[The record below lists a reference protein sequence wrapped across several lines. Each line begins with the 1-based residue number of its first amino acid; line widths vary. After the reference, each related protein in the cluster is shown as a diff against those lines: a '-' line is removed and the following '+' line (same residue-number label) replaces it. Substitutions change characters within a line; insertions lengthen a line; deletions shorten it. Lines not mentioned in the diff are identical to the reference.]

1 MSQTNVDLSCQ
12 FLESLAVERQESFDQ
27 TSELISRASPKNL
40 SANGLAVLNLSVSNV
55 RTGIGGK
62 QIVELVP
69 HASIAGKENAAIQ
82 TGDFKTGDI
91 VKLDKYSSDV
101 NTKKL
106 RNSSKKKDVED
117 GEETSV
123 QIDGVVVLVSERQIN
138 IALNYDSM
146 TAEGA
151 KIEEKVYSLYN
162 SDAKVWLVQVD
173 NEITYNRMES
183 TMRKLGELDSDT
195 ASELVKLV
203 LGKSAFISP
212 NLKYQ
217 KTKLNWFNGNLNDS
231 QKNAVQF
238 SLVSNLSLIHGPP
251 GTGKTSTI
259 VELVK
264 QLVLKK
270 RESEGSKW
278 ILICGPSNISIDTI
292 LERLSSFF
300 SDNKYSRLVRIG
312 HPGRMLPQILR
323 HSLDLIAESESGEI
337 LKDILQEINQ
347 LTRKIKK
354 TKSYRERREL
364 YQTIKELKKD
374 LRLRSK
380 KAYSDVLSNSEVVA
394 ATLHGSSA
402 REIVN
407 CIRERGDLF
416 DTIII
421 DEVSQALEPSC
432 WIPLMYHQSLKQ
444 LVIAGDNKQLS
455 PTIKTKKNAKVV
467 NTLSKTLFDR
477 LIEVHKNHQEFTCF
491 LDIQYRMNKKIMSFF
506 SDALYGGKLIAHS
519 SVENIKLSDLPYV
532 KSPQDDNVAEE
543 VIWYDTQGGD
553 FPEADSAEDDSAGLQ
568 ASRYN
573 DGECLVVL
581 KHVRS
586 LVEDHNVK
594 QEDIGIISPYSAQ
607 VSSLR
612 KLLREETEHP
622 FPDIEIS
629 TVDGFQGREKEV
641 IILSLVRSNDSHDVG
656 FLNDYRRMNVSISR
670 AKRQL
675 CVVGD
680 METISESNVV
690 FLKQWC
696 EWCEE
701 NADIRYVDVSEL

>member
-1 MSQTNVDLSCQ
+1 MSQANVDLSSR
-12 FLESLAVERQESFDQ
+12 FLECLAVERQESFEQ
-27 TSELISRASPKNL
+27 TSELLSRSSPKSL
-40 SANGLAVLNLSVSNV
+40 SANGLAVLNLSISNV
-55 RTGIGGK
+55 RTGVGGK

-69 HASIAGKENAAIQ
+69 HSSIAGKENAAIQ
-82 TGDFKTGDI
+82 TGDLKIGDI
-91 VKLDKYSSDV
+91 VKMDKYGSDV

-106 RNSSKKKDVED
+106 KNSSKRKDVD
-117 GEETSV
+117 DAEETSV
-123 QIDGVVVLVSERQIN
+123 QIDGVVVLVGERQIN

-151 KIEEKVYSLYN
+151 KTEEKVYSLYN
-162 SDAKVWLVQVD
+162 SDAKIWLVQVD

-195 ASELVKLV
+195 ASDLVKLV
-203 LGKSAFISP
+203 LGKSAFIP
-212 NLKYQ
+212 PPLKYQ
-217 KTKLNWFNGNLNDS
+217 KSKLDWFNDNLNNS
-231 QKNAVQF
+231 QRNAVQF
-238 SLVSNLSLIHGPP
+238 SLASNLSIIHGPP

-264 QLVLKK
+264 QMVLRK
-270 RESEGSKW
+270 RESEGRKR

-300 SDNKYSRLVRIG
+300 SDNNHSKLVRIG
-312 HPGRMLPQILR
+312 HPARMLPQILR
-323 HSLDLIAESESGEI
+323 HSLDIIAESESGEI

-354 TKSYRERREL
+354 SKSYRERREL

-402 REIVN
+402 REAVN

-432 WIPLMYHQSLKQ
+432 WIPLIYHQSLKQ

-455 PTIKTKKNAKVV
+455 PTIKTQNNAKVV
-467 NTLSKTLFDR
+467 STLSKTLFDR

-506 SDALYGGKLIAHS
+506 SDALYDGKLIAHS

-532 KSPQDDNVAEE
+532 KSPQEDNVAEE

-594 QEDIGIISPYSAQ
+594 QGDIGIISPYSAQ
-607 VSSLR
+607 VSNLR
-612 KLLREETEHP
+612 RLLREETEHP
-622 FPDIEIS
+622 LPDIEIS

-656 FLNDYRRMNVSISR
+656 FLNDHRRMNVSISR

>member
-1 MSQTNVDLSCQ
+1 MSQINVDLSAQ
-12 FLESLAVERQESFDQ
+12 FLECLAVERQESFDQ
-27 TSELISRASPKNL
+27 MSELISRASPKNL

-55 RTGIGGK
+55 RTSIGGK

-82 TGDFKTGDI
+82 TGDLKTGDI
-91 VKLDKYSSDV
+91 VKLDRYSSDV

-106 RNSSKKKDVED
+106 RNSSKKKDVD
-117 GEETSV
+117 DAEESSV

-162 SDAKVWLVQVD
+162 SDAKIWLVQVD

-183 TMRKLGELDSDT
+183 TMRKLGELDADT

-203 LGKSAFISP
+203 LGKSAFLPP
-212 NLKYQ
+212 NLKHQ

-238 SLVSNLSLIHGPP
+238 SLASNLSIIHGPP

-264 QLVLKK
+264 QLVLRK
-270 RESEGSKW
+270 RESQGRKR

-312 HPGRMLPQILR
+312 HPARMLPQILR
-323 HSLDLIAESESGEI
+323 HSLDIIAESDSGEI
-337 LKDILQEINQ
+337 LEDILQEINQ

-380 KAYSDVLSNSEVVA
+380 KAYNDVLSNSEVVA

-416 DTIII
+416 DTLII

-432 WIPLMYHQSLKQ
+432 WIPLMYNQSLKQ
-444 LVIAGDNKQLS
+444 LIIAGDNKQLS

-491 LDIQYRMNKKIMSFF
+491 LDIQYRMNNKIMSFF
-506 SDALYGGKLIAHS
+506 SDALYDGKLKAHS
-519 SVENIKLSDLPYV
+519 SVKNIKLSDLPYV

-594 QEDIGIISPYSAQ
+594 QGDIGIISPYSAQ

-622 FPDIEIS
+622 FPEIEIS

-680 METISESNVV
+680 METISESNVG